1 MKYSAETSKN
11 NLNFLKIW
19 SQEKAELPLAGR
31 SLNNI
36 LNEVSSEIK
45 SGSGLALYSPK
56 DVVVRNS
63 FYEQSLATVFV
74 FLQQNQGLVVLK
86 LGVSFKPN

>member
-19 SQEKAELPLAGR
+19 SQEKAELSLAGR